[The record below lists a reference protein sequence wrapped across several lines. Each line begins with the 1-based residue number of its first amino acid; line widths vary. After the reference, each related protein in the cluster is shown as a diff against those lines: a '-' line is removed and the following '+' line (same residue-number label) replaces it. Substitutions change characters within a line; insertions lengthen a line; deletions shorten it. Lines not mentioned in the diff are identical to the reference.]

1 MLELA
6 CIFGTRS
13 SCETG
18 YWFLFKFAM
27 RELCVTNFYLR
38 QISIVQGGI
47 NMTEEKVQLHRG
59 LREVYIDRSKS
70 SFIDGNIGKLLY
82 RGYNIDELAVHSNF
96 EETAYLVMYG
106 KLPTQAQLDEFDAT
120 LKAARLIPD
129 EIVDII
135 KLTRNSHPMDV
146 LRTAISALSAYDP
159 DTEDNSTEA
168 TLRKGLRLTAQAPTI
183 VATHARVRDGKD
195 PIAPDSN
202 LNQAA
207 NFLNMLFG
215 ELPEQV
221 DSDLIDKDF
230 VLHAEHGINASSFGA
245 RVAASTVADL
255 HCAVTTGVAV
265 LKGPSHGGAAEEV
278 MKMAQEIG
286 TEENAENYVRERLDS
301 GGRIMGFG
309 HRVYRAID
317 PRSVHLQDDAK
328 ALGERKGEPK
338 WFSILQNV
346 IEAMEPYRRRG
357 IYQNVDFFS
366 GTIYYLLGIPD
377 DLFISIF
384 AMGRIPGWTAQVV
397 EQFENNILLRPR
409 LLYTGEMDVPYV
421 PIGERG

>member
-1 MLELA
+1 
-6 CIFGTRS
+6 
-13 SCETG
+13 
-18 YWFLFKFAM
+18 
-27 RELCVTNFYLR
+27 
-38 QISIVQGGI
+38 
-47 NMTEEKVQLHRG
+47 MTEEKVQLHRG

-82 RGYNIDELAVHSNF
+82 RGYNIDDLAVHSNF

-106 KLPTQAQLDEFDAT
+106 KLPTQAQLEEFDT
-120 LKAARLIPD
+120 KLKAARLIPD
-129 EIVDII
+129 EIVDVI

>member
-1 MLELA
+1 
-6 CIFGTRS
+6 
-13 SCETG
+13 
-18 YWFLFKFAM
+18 
-27 RELCVTNFYLR
+27 
-38 QISIVQGGI
+38 
-47 NMTEEKVQLHRG
+47 MTEEKVQLHRG

-82 RGYNIDELAVHSNF
+82 RGYNIDDLAVHSNF

-106 KLPTQAQLDEFDAT
+106 KLPTQAQLDEFDAK

-135 KLTRNSHPMDV
+135 KLTRHSHPMDV

-195 PIAPDSN
+195 LIAPDSN

-346 IEAMEPYRRRG
+346 IEAMKPYRRRG

-409 LLYTGEMDVPYV
+409 LLYTGEMDVPYG

>member
-1 MLELA
+1 
-6 CIFGTRS
+6 
-13 SCETG
+13 
-18 YWFLFKFAM
+18 
-27 RELCVTNFYLR
+27 
-38 QISIVQGGI
+38 
-47 NMTEEKVQLHRG
+47 MTEEKVQLHRG

-146 LRTAISALSAYDP
+146 LRTAISALSAYDA

-195 PIAPDSN
+195 LIAPDSN

-286 TEENAENYVRERLDS
+286 TEENAENYVRKRLDS

>member
-1 MLELA
+1 
-6 CIFGTRS
+6 
-13 SCETG
+13 
-18 YWFLFKFAM
+18 
-27 RELCVTNFYLR
+27 
-38 QISIVQGGI
+38 
-47 NMTEEKVQLHRG
+47 MTEEKVQLHRG

-82 RGYNIDELAVHSNF
+82 RGYNIDDLAVHSNF

-106 KLPTQAQLDEFDAT
+106 KLPTQAQLDEFDAK

-135 KLTRNSHPMDV
+135 KLTRHSHPMDV

-195 PIAPDSN
+195 LIAPDSN

-346 IEAMEPYRRRG
+346 IEAMKPYRRRG

>member
-1 MLELA
+1 
-6 CIFGTRS
+6 
-13 SCETG
+13 
-18 YWFLFKFAM
+18 
-27 RELCVTNFYLR
+27 
-38 QISIVQGGI
+38 
-47 NMTEEKVQLHRG
+47 MTEEKVQLHRG

-106 KLPTQAQLDEFDAT
+106 ELPTQAQLDEFDAT
-120 LKAARLIPD
+120 LKAARLTPD

>member
-1 MLELA
+1 
-6 CIFGTRS
+6 
-13 SCETG
+13 
-18 YWFLFKFAM
+18 
-27 RELCVTNFYLR
+27 
-38 QISIVQGGI
+38 
-47 NMTEEKVQLHRG
+47 MTEEKVQLHRG
-59 LREVYIDRSKS
+59 LREVYIDRTKS

-82 RGYNIDELAVHSNF
+82 RGYNIDDLAVHSNF

-106 KLPTQAQLDEFDAT
+106 ALPTQAQLDDFDAQ
-120 LKAARLIPD
+120 LKAARTIPD
-129 EIVDII
+129 EIFDII
-135 KLTRNSHPMDV
+135 KLTRNAHPMDV

-168 TLRKGLRLTAQAPTI
+168 TLRKGLRLTAQTPTI
-183 VATHARVRDGKD
+183 VAAHARIRDGND
-195 PIAPDSN
+195 PIAPDSD
-202 LNQAA
+202 LTHAG

-215 ELPEQV
+215 EMPEPQ
-221 DSDLIDKDF
+221 DARLIDKDF

-245 RVAASTVADL
+245 RIAASTVADL

-286 TEENAENYVRERLDS
+286 TEENAEKYVRDRLDG

-309 HRVYRAID
+309 HRVYKAVD

-346 IEAMEPYRRRG
+346 IKAMEPYRRRG

-366 GTIYYLLGIPD
+366 GTIYYLMGIPD

-384 AMGRIPGWTAQVV
+384 AMGRIPGWTAQVI

-409 LLYTGEMDVPYV
+409 LLYTGEIDVPYV
-421 PIGERG
+421 PIADRK

>member
-1 MLELA
+1 
-6 CIFGTRS
+6 
-13 SCETG
+13 
-18 YWFLFKFAM
+18 
-27 RELCVTNFYLR
+27 
-38 QISIVQGGI
+38 
-47 NMTEEKVQLHRG
+47 MTEEKVQLHRG

-215 ELPEQV
+215 ELPEKV

>member
-1 MLELA
+1 
-6 CIFGTRS
+6 
-13 SCETG
+13 
-18 YWFLFKFAM
+18 
-27 RELCVTNFYLR
+27 
-38 QISIVQGGI
+38 
-47 NMTEEKVQLHRG
+47 MTEEKVQLHRG

-82 RGYNIDELAVHSNF
+82 RGYNIDDLAVHSNF

-195 PIAPDSN
+195 LIAPDSN

-286 TEENAENYVRERLDS
+286 TEENAENYVRKRLDS

-317 PRSVHLQDDAK
+317 PRSVHLQEDAK